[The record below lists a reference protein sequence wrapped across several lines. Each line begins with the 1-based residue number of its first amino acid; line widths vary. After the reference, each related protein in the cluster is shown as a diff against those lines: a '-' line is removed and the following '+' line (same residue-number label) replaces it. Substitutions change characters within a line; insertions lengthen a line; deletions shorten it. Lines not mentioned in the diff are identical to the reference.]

1 MNRSAVWRLRDVY
14 WGGWNCCSSCPCHPA
29 PLSSQGSTD
38 LEPPAG
44 VRSIPFILFVPVRL
58 CLSLKMGFP
67 GGSAGKES
75 TCSAG
80 DLVWSLGWETTWRR
94 EWLPTPVFWPGEF
107 PGLYSPWARKEL
119 DLTEWLSLSWKTS
132 NKETRGEKKKNHAS
146 LQKDEQSSAG
156 WNFKVHYSVDS
167 KVPT

>member
-107 PGLYSPWARKEL
+107 QGLYSPCSCKEL
-119 DLTEWLSLSWKTS
+119 GTTEWVSHSLRKTCQS
-132 NKETRGEKKKNHAS
+132 GIFKLVVWFCLNHIIS
-146 LQKDEQSSAG
+146 LFQFSLAMKQKYG
-156 WNFKVHYSVDS
+156 FLF
-167 KVPT
+167 

>member
-107 PGLYSPWARKEL
+107 PGLYSPWGCKEL
-119 DLTEWLSLSWKTS
+119 DMTEWLSLKMEGKYHKMLRKKALL
-132 NKETRGEKKKNHAS
+132 KEPFHTNFAK
-146 LQKDEQSSAG
+146 LTSSAG
-156 WNFKVHYSVDS
+156 FPSVCS
-167 KVPT
+167 VGLYL